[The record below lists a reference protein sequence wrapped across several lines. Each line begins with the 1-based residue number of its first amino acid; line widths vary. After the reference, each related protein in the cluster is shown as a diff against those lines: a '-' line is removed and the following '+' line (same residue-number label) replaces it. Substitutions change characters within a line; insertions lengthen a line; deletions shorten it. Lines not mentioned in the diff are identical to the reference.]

1 MRQSTDTRNQ
11 YIVPLHT
18 SLNNAVIA
26 NDAFAAGD
34 AEIFLYEF
42 IGDLKDYDDPGL
54 LSEDGDV
61 VEHEGYK
68 ATELLTRALQ
78 GFPSMD
84 KEEQDEVE
92 RLLKHIF
99 DPSETVFAGR
109 PFVHRWANGRT
120 MDPILVFKR
129 FTGAELFTNF
139 IVRFRDFKSHDY
151 SLVAFCLSY
160 ERLAPRVDVRV
171 T

>member
-18 SLNNAVIA
+18 SLFNSVIA

-34 AEIFLYEF
+34 TETFVYEF

-68 ATELLTRALQ
+68 ATELLTRALKE
-78 GFPSMD
+78 FPSMN

-92 RLLKHIF
+92 HLLKHIF

-109 PFVHRWANGRT
+109 PFKHWWVNGT
-120 MDPILVFKR
+120 TVVPKLVFTR
-129 FTGAELFTNF
+129 FLGAELFTKF
-139 IVRFRDFKSHDY
+139 IVSFRDFKSHDY
-151 SLVAFCLSY
+151 SLVVLCLSY
-160 ERLAPRVDVRV
+160 EVLAPKVDVRM